1 MRYITQVLRAREDL
15 NERDA
20 NLDYITGYYFTN
32 YGTGAEISLIRLD
45 HAVMTFVNRALLDAL
60 EAWHRA
66 VRHNWDKV
74 KNEEVFTNDEARISS
89 SRRNYLYENLFRLP
103 EYTRQF
109 IGNLK
114 RALNWQLIEIFLK
127 EVMFMDQERIDTYR
141 RLGDLL
147 ADYAMNFENQPH
159 SFYYSFSRA
168 KGYPALRGVIRSA
181 AEKMYKVGAD
191 DMLFTYDDFINA
203 FEHPSERYNQWKL
216 ARDLISVRMLE
227 RLHQAKIDL
236 SALPDEDIDI
246 ESLAEEEAT

>member
-1 MRYITQVLRAREDL
+1 
-15 NERDA
+15 
-20 NLDYITGYYFTN
+20 
-32 YGTGAEISLIRLD
+32 
-45 HAVMTFVNRALLDAL
+45 
-60 EAWHRA
+60 
-66 VRHNWDKV
+66 
-74 KNEEVFTNDEARISS
+74 
-89 SRRNYLYENLFRLP
+89 
-103 EYTRQF
+103 
-109 IGNLK
+109 
-114 RALNWQLIEIFLK
+114 
-127 EVMFMDQERIDTYR
+127 MDQERIDTYR